1 MWLLR
6 GQLERPIPGAYLRKS
21 LAGLASSFAEGVNTS
36 RDARVAGPIPS
47 MDAIVACLKGL
58 FNIGSTAGW
67 GAPHYPEKMCRMD
80 GRSKEIL
87 PLAAAIL
94 RSVCF

>member
-1 MWLLR
+1 
-6 GQLERPIPGAYLRKS
+6 
-21 LAGLASSFAEGVNTS
+21 
-36 RDARVAGPIPS
+36 

-94 RSVCF
+94 RSVCFLLNLLDRTQGQTTIVFWRGG